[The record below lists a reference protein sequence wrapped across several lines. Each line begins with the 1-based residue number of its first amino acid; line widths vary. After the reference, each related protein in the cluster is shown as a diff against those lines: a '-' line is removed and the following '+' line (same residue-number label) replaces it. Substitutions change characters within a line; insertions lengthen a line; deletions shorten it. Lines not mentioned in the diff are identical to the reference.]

1 MVDRHLRVKRK
12 KFRRTPGG
20 KTAVHY
26 TNDKREIAECA
37 VSGKVLSGTGNQSKS
52 VLKKRGKT
60 NRRPSVKFGGVLGTE
75 ARREL
80 WENYSLVISGKKK
93 IIMEIKK
100 IKGIGLRKVKSIG
113 TVYEKET
120 GKSSVEKIGK
130 IMEEDVRKLEKIV
143 QQPQEYG
150 IPGWS
155 VNRRRDFVTGTDRH
169 LITSDLDFAL
179 RQDIQ
184 RLSEIKTYRGF
195 RHTWGLP
202 VRGQSTKSTHRG
214 KGGVVGVTKKDV
226 KAAAAPA
233 AAAAAKPAPAK
244 GKGK

>member
-1 MVDRHLRVKRK
+1 MAEDKKDKKDFKNKPKFNPNKQAQEKHDAGPKEDINFIVRVANVDL
-12 KFRRTPGG
+12 
-20 KTAVHY
+20 
-26 TNDKREIAECA
+26 N
-37 VSGKVLSGTGNQSKS
+37 GTKPIFMAI
-52 VLKKRGKT
+52 T
-60 NRRPSVKFGGVLGTE
+60 
-75 ARREL
+75 
-80 WENYSLVISGKKK
+80 
-93 IIMEIKK
+93 K
-100 IKGIGLRKVKSIG
+100 IKGIGLRTAKSIG